1 MLQEDD
7 GVVLLEV
14 LQQPPAGPGGQ
25 MVAVHHVAQKSLEAL
40 QGRRLPLVFVLLPRH
55 LLAESE
61 RCSGGGG
68 EKGDRWVCYNSQPYY
83 SVYHIASS
91 LKIVIR

>member
-1 MLQEDD
+1 VLQEDD

-25 MVAVHHVAQKSLEAL
+25 MVAVHHVAQQSLEAL

-61 RCSGGGG
+61 RCSGGG
-68 EKGDRWVCYNSQPYY
+68 EKGDRWGCVTTVSPTT
-83 SVYHIASS
+83 VYITLQAVSKLS
-91 LKIVIR
+91 